1 MAKVEEMLQG
11 QKKRFWVSALV
22 FARCLKKLRAKIVF
36 ATLSSSIVSIWK
48 ENEEKEQLYKMTQH
62 FEDVSGIVPCAVPC
76 AGQGFPLCS
85 PFTEQGQQHCDPGT
99 CADTKGST
107 LGAMRRCHNT
117 AVP

>member
-11 QKKRFWVSALV
+11 QKKIFWVLALV

-62 FEDVSGIVPCAVPC
+62 FEDVSGVAQAVPC

-85 PFTEQGQQHCDPGT
+85 PLPEQGQQHRDPGT
-99 CADTKGST
+99 CAATKGSAP
-107 LGAMRRCHNT
+107 GAVRRCHNP

>member
-1 MAKVEEMLQG
+1 MAMVEEMLQG
-11 QKKRFWVSALV
+11 QKKIFWVLALV

-48 ENEEKEQLYKMTQH
+48 ENEEKQQLYEMTQH
-62 FEDVSGIVPCAVPC
+62 FEDVSGIVQAVPLT
-76 AGQGFPLCS
+76 GQGFPLCS

-99 CADTKGST
+99 CAATKGST
-107 LGAMRRCHNT
+107 LGAMRCCHNT